1 MKSFVVPVGGS
12 KLQRIF
18 SAFSP
23 VEGNDFL
30 TFNQNLGDSASLSCF
45 LRVLQSLSLATLLST
60 NGMLKLL
67 MIEWISDQLNSYKY

>member
-30 TFNQNLGDSASLSCF
+30 TFNQNLGDSASLRCS
-45 LRVLQSLSLATLLST
+45 LRVLQSLSLATLFI
-60 NGMLKLL
+60 NKWHA
-67 MIEWISDQLNSYKY
+67 EASYDRMDF